1 MPTMGQVPAVSYRWN
16 PKKMAWSGKKPK
28 TAQANFAHMQKKW
41 HKTCSSNKFK
51 GLTLG

>member
-16 PKKMAWSGKKPK
+16 SEMAWSPKKPK
-28 TAQANFAHMQKKW
+28 TAQANFAHMKKKW
-41 HKTCSSNKFK
+41 HKTCSSNKSK